1 MAFERPIEVV
11 MAFIGRINA
20 HDVDGLCRLMSPD
33 HVFVDAQGSRWQG
46 VEAMRAAWTGYFQ
59 WFPDYR
65 ISHEQFLQNGNLVA
79 VFGTASASSAV
90 RESSAQANGWQAPA
104 AWMAVVRDGLVAEWR
119 VYADNEGARR
129 LLGGPKE

>member
-20 HDVDGLCRLMSPD
+20 HDVEGMCRLMTTD
-33 HVFVDAQGSRWQG
+33 HVFVDALGNRWQG
-46 VEAMRAAWTGYFQ
+46 VEAMRAAWAGYYS

-65 ISHEQFLQNGNLVA
+65 VSHEHFLQNGNLVA
-79 VFGTASASSAV
+79 VFGTASASRPAG
-90 RESSAQANGWQAPA
+90 EEKAQRNGWHAPA

-129 LLGGPKE
+129 LLGQQHE

>member
-79 VFGTASASSAV
+79 VFGTASASRAV
-90 RESSAQANGWQAPA
+90 RESSAQTNGWQAPA